1 MRSDTA
7 YPGSWTGYIERKV
20 MKQLIENKVE
30 ELLSEQFCLSR
41 ACLRGNQTVF
51 TVKADMKKP
60 YLKILA
66 YKNCVAVCSSE
77 ELSDRLR
84 QLLQGKSRDE
94 IFELPFVYGQTIHY
108 VPDYGHCQYTSAY
121 SRYKCTLLFGEDI
134 RTLQG
139 LTGFENSLVFEKDG
153 STAARAVCF
162 AEDGKEI
169 IGVAGASA
177 TSADSLWEIGVDVR
191 EKYRGEGLG
200 TYLVSR
206 LTDELMERDI
216 VPFYSASV
224 TNVGSQ
230 RTAHRSGYIPVWIDT
245 FGTILDGSSV
255 YDDIVGRIKY

>member
-7 YPGSWTGYIERKV
+7 YPGSWTGYIERNV

-30 ELLSEQFCLSR
+30 ELLSGQFCLSK

-51 TVKADMKKP
+51 TVKADAKKP

-77 ELSDRLR
+77 ELSGRLR
-84 QLLQGKSRDE
+84 WL
-94 IFELPFVYGQTIHY
+94 
-108 VPDYGHCQYTSAY
+108 
-121 SRYKCTLLFGEDI
+121 
-134 RTLQG
+134 LQG
-139 LTGFENSLVFEKDG
+139 LTGFDNSLVFEEDG
-153 STAARAVCF
+153 STVARAVCI
-162 AEDGKEI
+162 AGDGKDI
-169 IGVAGASA
+169 IGIAGASG
-177 TSADSLWEIGVDVR
+177 TSVDSFWEVGVDVR
-191 EKYRGEGLG
+191 EKYRGEGVG

-206 LTDELMERDI
+206 LTNELTERDI

-224 TNVGSQ
+224 TNIGSQ
-230 RTAHRSGYIPVWIDT
+230 RTAHRSGYIPMWVDT